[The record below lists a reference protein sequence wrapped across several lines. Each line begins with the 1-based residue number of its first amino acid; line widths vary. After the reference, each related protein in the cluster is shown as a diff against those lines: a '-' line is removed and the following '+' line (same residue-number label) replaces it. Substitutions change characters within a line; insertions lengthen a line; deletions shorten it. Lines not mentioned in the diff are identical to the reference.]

1 LASAIAVNTFQAFSP
16 RLHEAIRRF
25 EDEPTPEQRSRV
37 LQLLEEACNASS
49 RRIYEAAAN
58 TGRQGMTTTLVAAA
72 IGGGTAFVAHVG
84 DSRAYLLRDGELQQL
99 TEDHSMVNELIRTG
113 AMTIEDAATSR
124 YRNVITR
131 AVGLYPTVRADT
143 LHVELLPHDRLLL
156 CSDGLSDLVRTETL
170 QNRFT
175 QLGVAE
181 AVDALVQDALDAGGR
196 DNITVIGLEP
206 EAVLI
211 PEDVQERV
219 EAMASLF
226 LFEGLPF
233 KARLRVGQIV
243 NEASTT
249 TGETLFE
256 EGETGDAMYVVISG
270 VYAVIVNGLEVATLG
285 KGEHF
290 GELCL
295 IDKRPRSASIVCKE
309 PGRLLTIKRS
319 ALQEFCMLEPNLGN
333 VLLWKLVSTLG
344 ERLRGA
350 NAQLSPRRD
359 TP

>member
-1 LASAIAVNTFQAFSP
+1 
-16 RLHEAIRRF
+16 
-25 EDEPTPEQRSRV
+25 
-37 LQLLEEACNASS
+37 
-49 RRIYEAAAN
+49 
-58 TGRQGMTTTLVAAA
+58 MTTTLVAAA

-84 DSRAYLLRDGELQQL
+84 DSRAYLLRDGKVQQL

-113 AMTIEDAATSR
+113 AMTTEDAATSR

-143 LHVELLPHDRLLL
+143 LHVELLPNDRLLL
-156 CSDGLSDLVRTETL
+156 CSDGLSDLVPTETL
-170 QNRFT
+170 QHRLVH
-175 QLGVAE
+175 LGVAE

-226 LFEGLPF
+226 LFEDLPF

-243 NEASTT
+243 NEQTT
-249 TGETLFE
+249 GAGETLFE

-270 VYAVIVNGLEVATLG
+270 SYAVVVNGREVASLG

-295 IDKRPRSASIVCKE
+295 IDKRPRSASIQCKE

-350 NAQLSPRRD
+350 NAQLSPP
-359 TP
+359 T